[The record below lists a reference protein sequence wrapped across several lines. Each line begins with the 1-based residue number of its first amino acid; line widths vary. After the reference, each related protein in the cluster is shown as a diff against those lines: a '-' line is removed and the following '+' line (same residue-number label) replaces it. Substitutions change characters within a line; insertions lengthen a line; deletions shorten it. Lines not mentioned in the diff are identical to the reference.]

1 MLSSCIQ
8 NVGSENGK
16 LKSSV
21 WFSLFSLV
29 DKCTK
34 LVKARDAERLRE
46 RDEEEASAEAGDKA
60 SSDENKENEDTDDG
74 PKESQ
79 AVESDKPGSK
89 LDGGVPSASAEK
101 MD

>member
-1 MLSSCIQ
+1 ML
-8 NVGSENGK
+8 K
-16 LKSSV
+16 TSV

-89 LDGGVPSASAEK
+89 LDGAVPSASAEK

>member
-1 MLSSCIQ
+1 M
-8 NVGSENGK
+8 V
-16 LKSSV
+16 
-21 WFSLFSLV
+21 FSLV

-46 RDEEEASAEAGDKA
+46 RDEEDAEAADKP

-79 AVESDKPGSK
+79 TVESDKPGSK
-89 LDGGVPSASAEK
+89 LDGGAPSAEK

>member
-1 MLSSCIQ
+1 M
-8 NVGSENGK
+8 

-46 RDEEEASAEAGDKA
+46 RDEEEASADDKA
-60 SSDENKENEDTDDG
+60 TSDENKENEDTDDG